1 MLLILFGGAVAKGL
15 LSALVWTDVA
25 MALIVLL
32 LIRPLTGLIGLWG
45 LKASPAEKLT
55 IAIFGIRGAGSIY
68 YLAYGLNHMPVE
80 AADRLWAVAGLV
92 ILMSILAHGLTVTPV
107 MRWLDRSHGRDPDV
121 NPPPGLQGPGGKG
134 RQNV

>member
-1 MLLILFGGAVAKGL
+1 
-15 LSALVWTDVA
+15 

-32 LIRPLTGLIGLWG
+32 LIRPLTGLVGLWG
-45 LKASPAEKLT
+45 LRASRAEKLT
-55 IAIFGIRGAGSIY
+55 IAIFGIRGARSIY

-121 NPPPGLQGPGGKG
+121 NPPPGHQGPGGKG